1 MAGFNW
7 RSLFYLLFG
16 FLLAFRLPT
25 GALAIL
31 IGLLFVRIETRY
43 EVFFSLGGFVIGTL
57 AGTFAW
63 GSLGFLRPW
72 SRAFGALL
80 EGLWLSSD
88 CLSSWHCSFR
98 SLKEKVVVSRLKF

>member
-16 FLLAFRLPT
+16 FLLAFSLPT

-43 EVFFSLGGFVIGTL
+43 GLFFSLGSFVIGTL

-63 GSLGFLRPW
+63 GKSWIFEALEQGVWGFVGGLVVILGLSLIL
-72 SRAFGALL
+72 ALL
-80 EGLWLSSD
+80 LS
-88 CLSSWHCSFR
+88 L
-98 SLKEKVVVSRLKF
+98 LKGKGGGEPS